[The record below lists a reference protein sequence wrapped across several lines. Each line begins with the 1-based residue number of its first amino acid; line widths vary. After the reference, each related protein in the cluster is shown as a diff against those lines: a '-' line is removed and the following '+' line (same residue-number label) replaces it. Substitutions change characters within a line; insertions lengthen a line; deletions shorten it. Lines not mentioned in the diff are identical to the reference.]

1 MIRYGLNQIVE
12 GKVSGKFVIIG
23 IKTAEFSPSGKDGY
37 VLKALDSNGKARNGQ
52 LFLDDVD
59 LK

>member
-12 GKVSGKFVIIG
+12 GKISGKFVIIG
-23 IKTAEFSPSGKDGY
+23 IKTAEFSPTHKDGY
-37 VLKALDSNGKARNGQ
+37 VLKVLDLNGKARNGQ
-52 LFLDDVD
+52 LFLDDEN